1 MVEAMKELKLRFEK
15 MAMNVAQRKHKEL
28 DKCFNISGSVLVS
41 KRKVSDLDDV
51 PGSLLLK
58 IEGMAMNAA
67 NGADE
72 AEASNGKRAK
82 RQQLPGAAK
91 AAASD
96 RKRVGGVDRGS
107 RAKRARRS

>member
-1 MVEAMKELKLRFEK
+1 MVDAMKELKLRFEK

-28 DKCFNISGSVLVS
+28 DNCFNISGSVLVS
-41 KRKVSDLDDV
+41 KRCASDLVDV

-58 IEGMAMNAA
+58 MERMATNAA

-72 AEASNGKRAK
+72 AEALKGKRAK
-82 RQQLPGAAK
+82 RQQLPGTAK

-96 RKRVGGVDRGS
+96 RKRVGGVDGGS
-107 RAKRARRS
+107 GAKRARRT